1 MGNNTISQKIDAY
14 AQANLKALKQEE
26 AKTGKHLTKYDI
38 AERMVKSKKL
48 TSGELNS
55 WLKTT
60 EGNKECSLSAAQKN
74 ALKNTSAWIVA
85 GFGGVDNNENAH
97 YTARLENASRKAPK
111 NPVEKQNAISGFHM
125 KLNETVAERKKRYA
139 ELEKQIQEQKA
150 INPKKALEEQK
161 LKAHIDSVKISEA
174 DANKTASQLT
184 REIEQQEIEMMSHE
198 DRKKFI
204 MDKFQD
210 AATKKDFSGMKN
222 ALAEFNSYMCK
233 YIDDKVGVT
242 DVKDAIKEYSGL
254 NALVDY
260 VDKKVDDGDDTNL
273 SNLELAWNITKG
285 MGDAIDG
292 FIGAEGL
299 EMIGALGTASKVA
312 TIANAGKYFAVATQ
326 GYFGVEGSQLIG
338 AGLAHAQTAETEE
351 EARLAGSEIGMGTIM
366 LGGAVKSAKQGF
378 KNNLSQNNTQTLTD
392 VLSSFKNKDGSCMF
406 AEELKML
413 ANHKGSTGELNQLK
427 TAIDKKCT
435 NGNMSVTNYA
445 RIRES
450 LNIILQE
457 NNPSIRRMKEFGDAL
472 AKDYSN
478 MIEPEVQN
486 MVSYLMGKGIKVEFD
501 GKFYKAKNENGTFSA
516 RSKGANSVYSKIKKK
531 VIELKT
537 EVPKNKQ
544 QADMLIGDAGG
555 FRFTISS
562 VDSGTINKIILE
574 TVPKNER
581 VEFNKYFENS
591 YKLTPAEKA
600 KVNKNFLKY
609 EKTITERAI
618 HAQSDKFVAKLCDGI
633 ESGEIHLQEINNY
646 CGRDGIP
653 YFSQEHLQNITL
665 SYNKWF
671 EKASKSADY
680 SAIKDKNGFTM
691 AIKDKFGNKFDR
703 ALRIEDSQTNSD
715 AIKESGYTSSQF
727 NIIGKNG
734 LKIEFQYRSSK
745 INDFAEYEHVPYDIR
760 ENKETVNAPK
770 YDKIR
775 NILKNKDKMSDDN
788 YKKYYNPYLTQV
800 YNYNRRIELGMP
812 VGEKPTL
819 NKDNFK
825 NLTQE
830 EIDLISVE
838 GLKTL
843 HDAK

>member
-1 MGNNTISQKIDAY
+1 M
-14 AQANLKALKQEE
+14 
-26 AKTGKHLTKYDI
+26 
-38 AERMVKSKKL
+38 
-48 TSGELNS
+48 
-55 WLKTT
+55 
-60 EGNKECSLSAAQKN
+60 
-74 ALKNTSAWIVA
+74 
-85 GFGGVDNNENAH
+85 
-97 YTARLENASRKAPK
+97 
-111 NPVEKQNAISGFHM
+111 
-125 KLNETVAERKKRYA
+125 
-139 ELEKQIQEQKA
+139 
-150 INPKKALEEQK
+150 
-161 LKAHIDSVKISEA
+161 
-174 DANKTASQLT
+174 
-184 REIEQQEIEMMSHE
+184 
-198 DRKKFI
+198 
-204 MDKFQD
+204 
-210 AATKKDFSGMKN
+210 
-222 ALAEFNSYMCK
+222 
-233 YIDDKVGVT
+233 
-242 DVKDAIKEYSGL
+242 
-254 NALVDY
+254 
-260 VDKKVDDGDDTNL
+260 
-273 SNLELAWNITKG
+273 
-285 MGDAIDG
+285 
-292 FIGAEGL
+292 
-299 EMIGALGTASKVA
+299 
-312 TIANAGKYFAVATQ
+312 
-326 GYFGVEGSQLIG
+326 
-338 AGLAHAQTAETEE
+338 
-351 EARLAGSEIGMGTIM
+351 
-366 LGGAVKSAKQGF
+366 
-378 KNNLSQNNTQTLTD
+378 
-392 VLSSFKNKDGSCMF
+392 
-406 AEELKML
+406 
-413 ANHKGSTGELNQLK
+413 
-427 TAIDKKCT
+427 
-435 NGNMSVTNYA
+435 
-445 RIRES
+445 
-450 LNIILQE
+450 
-457 NNPSIRRMKEFGDAL
+457 
-472 AKDYSN
+472 
-478 MIEPEVQN
+478 
-486 MVSYLMGKGIKVEFD
+486 
-501 GKFYKAKNENGTFSA
+501 
-516 RSKGANSVYSKIKKK
+516 
-531 VIELKT
+531 
-537 EVPKNKQ
+537 
-544 QADMLIGDAGG
+544 
-555 FRFTISS
+555 
-562 VDSGTINKIILE
+562 E

-775 NILKNKDKMSDDN
+775 NILKDKDKMSDDN

-812 VGEKPTL
+812 VGEKPAL
-819 NKDNFK
+819 NKANFK